1 MFVFAFCKYLLLIY
15 CLFSLFLFIPMI
27 KPKTIKSTYSHLHV
41 WSNQYAHIHILVHVH
56 HSVHVLYMY
65 IADLEDDATLTADD
79 DDTSERAE
87 SPVLTPQGRGY
98 QPAIDLTRFQK
109 LIESEDKPSSSD
121 GGAEDYK
128 RLHHHTQREKHRR
141 KGHSNRPSG
150 QSTNEEHQPV
160 AHLDVQ
166 RQTDMPTTQSS
177 SNRHRHHGSTFGWS
191 RDQQSARLAH
201 VEEVGRQDIQEGNES
216 SSETGMSELSS
227 IPPEIDSRVNTTVDS
242 ETSSLHSHVNV
253 SPSDQ
258 PAQPSGAYGERAS
271 VRDRGVELGERER
284 LVLSQAPSM
293 PQHPLHIAH
302 RMASVHRREKE
313 DGNADD
319 RKHQVHGQLNT
330 LEQVHVRG
338 ISM

>member
-1 MFVFAFCKYLLLIY
+1 MVKPICTHTYTCTCPSFCP
-15 CLFSLFLFIPMI
+15 C
-27 KPKTIKSTYSHLHV
+27 TIHV
-41 WSNQYAHIHILVHVH
+41 AE
-56 HSVHVLYMY
+56 
-65 IADLEDDATLTADD
+65 LEDDATLTADD
-79 DDTSERAE
+79 DDTSEREE

-109 LIESEDKPSSSD
+109 LIESEDKPSS
-121 GGAEDYK
+121 
-128 RLHHHTQREKHRR
+128 REKHRR

-150 QSTNEEHQPV
+150 QSTNEEHQSV
-160 AHLDVQ
+160 AHMDVQ

-177 SNRHRHHGSTFGWS
+177 SNHHRHHGSTFGWS

-201 VEEVGRQDIQEGNES
+201 VEVGRQDIQEENES

-242 ETSSLHSHVNV
+242 EVSSLHSHVNV

-258 PAQPSGAYGERAS
+258 QAQPSGACGERAS

-284 LVLSQAPSM
+284 LVSSQAPSM

-302 RMASVHRREKE
+302 RMASVHRRDKE

-319 RKHQVHGQLNT
+319 RKHNVHGQLNT